1 LERIYGWIQARIHEM
16 ATITPFKGIVYNQDR
31 AGSISSLVCP
41 PYDIITPAEQQE
53 LYRKNPHNVVRLEFG
68 LESPGDTADDNRY
81 TRAAALLDEW
91 FKTSILRQSDV
102 PAIYIYEM
110 EYVLGRTTK
119 KLRGLIC
126 LVRIEDYD
134 SGIVK
139 PHETTLSGPKT
150 DRLNLL
156 RACKASFSQIFS
168 LFSDPKGNVSG
179 ILAKVSGRPE
189 MEVKSGDG
197 VLHRV
202 WTLSDK
208 NDIEVI
214 VREMADKPFFIADG
228 HHRYDTALNYRNE
241 RRKAAGSFTGD
252 EPYNYV
258 AMYLARLEDP
268 GLTILPAHRAL
279 FNLNNF
285 DPRRFEDDLNRYF
298 NIERI
303 DFDKKS
309 EPKDRR
315 TILETMAH
323 RADHSH
329 VFGMRVKGEH
339 SYYLLTLRNEA
350 DMDALLPD
358 KSVAYR
364 RLDVSILHHLIIDKL
379 LGIKMETHKLGL
391 NIEYI
396 KDADEADKRVH
407 DGAAEIIFF
416 MNPTKVS
423 EVREVAAAGERMP
436 QKATYF
442 FPKLLTG
449 LVMHKI
455 D

>member
-1 LERIYGWIQARIHEM
+1 M
-16 ATITPFKGIVYNQDR
+16 ATIIPFRGVVYNQSK
-31 AGSISSLVCP
+31 AGSIGNLVCP
-41 PYDIITPAEQQE
+41 PYDIISQAEQQE
-53 LYRKNPHNVVRLEFG
+53 LYRKSPHNVVRLEYG
-68 LESPGDTADDNRY
+68 LESPGDTEGDNRY
-81 TRAAALLDEW
+81 IRAASLLDEW
-91 FKTSILRQSDV
+91 FKTNILHQSQD
-102 PAIYIYEM
+102 PAINVYEM
-110 EYVLGRTTK
+110 EYAVGNTLK
-119 KLRGLIC
+119 KLRGFVC

-168 LFSDPKGNVSG
+168 LFSDPRGKVSG
-179 ILAKVSGRPE
+179 ILAKVTSKPE
-189 MEVKSGDG
+189 MEAKNGDG

-202 WTLSDK
+202 WSVTDRQ
-208 NDIEVI
+208 DIEAI

-228 HHRYDTALNYRNE
+228 HHRYDTALTYRNE
-241 RRKAAGSFTGD
+241 RRKAAGAFTGE

-279 FNLNNF
+279 FNLTDFNT
-285 DPRRFEDDLNRYF
+285 RRFEDDLNRYF

-309 EPKDRR
+309 ERADRR
-315 TILETMAH
+315 TVLDTMAH
-323 RADHSH
+323 RADHAH

-339 SYYLLTLRNEA
+339 SYYLLTLRNEV
-350 DMDALLPD
+350 DMDTLLPD
-358 KSVAYR
+358 KSRAYR
-364 RLDVSILHHLIIDKL
+364 RLDVSILHHLVIDKL

-396 KDADEADKRVH
+396 KEADAAVKRVH
-407 DGAAEIIFF
+407 DGSADIIFF
-416 MNPTKVS
+416 MNPTKVN
-423 EVREVAAAGERMP
+423 EVKEVAAAGERMP

-442 FPKLLTG
+442 YPKLLTG
-449 LVMHKI
+449 LVINKLE
-455 D
+455 

>member
-1 LERIYGWIQARIHEM
+1 M
-16 ATITPFKGIVYNQDR
+16 ATITPFKGIVYNQTK

-41 PYDIITPAEQQE
+41 PYDIISPTEQQE
-53 LYRKNPHNVVRLEFG
+53 LYRKNPHNVVRLEYG
-68 LESPGDTADDNRY
+68 LKSPGDTPEDNRY
-81 TRAAALLDEW
+81 TRAATLLDEW
-91 FKTSILRQSDV
+91 FKADVLRQSET
-102 PAIYIYEM
+102 PAIYVYEM
-110 EYVLGRTTK
+110 EYIGGSTTK

-168 LFSDPKGNVSG
+168 LFSDPEGKVSD
-179 ILAKVSGRPE
+179 ILAKSAGRPD
-189 MEVKSGDG
+189 MEVKNRGG
-197 VLHRV
+197 VSHRV

-214 VREMADKPFFIADG
+214 IREVADKPFFIADG

-241 RRKAAGSFTGD
+241 RRKSAGAFTGD

-258 AMYLARLEDP
+258 AMYLARMEDP

-279 FNLNNF
+279 FNLKDF
-285 DPRRFEDDLNRYF
+285 HPRRFEDDLNLYF

-303 DFDKKS
+303 DFDKKTES
-309 EPKDRR
+309 KDRC
-315 TILETMAH
+315 TVLETMAH

-339 SYYLLTLRNEA
+339 SYYLLTLRNEG
-350 DMDALLPD
+350 DMDALLPG
-358 KSVAYR
+358 KSSAYR
-364 RLDVSILHHLIIDKL
+364 RLDVSILHHLVIDKL
-379 LGIKMETHKLGL
+379 LGIRMETHKLGL

-407 DGAAEIIFF
+407 DGAAEIVFF
-416 MNPTKVS
+416 MNPTKVN
-423 EVREVAAAGERMP
+423 EVKEIAAAGERMP

-442 FPKLLTG
+442 YPKLLTG
-449 LVMHKI
+449 LVVHKI
-455 D
+455 E